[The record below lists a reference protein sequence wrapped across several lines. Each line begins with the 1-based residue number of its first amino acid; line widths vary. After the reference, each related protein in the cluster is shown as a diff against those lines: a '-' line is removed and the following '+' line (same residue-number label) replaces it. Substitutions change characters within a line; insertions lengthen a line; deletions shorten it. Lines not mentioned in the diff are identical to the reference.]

1 MFKPLSRLKIGLQ
14 NIKWPIFYFE
24 ASTYLNDPYQIIIY
38 LFNLAILFKFHR
50 GGLSEF
56 LLCIPDSCISG
67 ISEYNLMT

>member
-56 LLCIPDSCISG
+56 
-67 ISEYNLMT
+67 

>member
-24 ASTYLNDPYQIIIY
+24 ANTYLNDPYKIINY

-50 GGLSEF
+50 GGLSFYFAHQIHVSLE
-56 LLCIPDSCISG
+56 
-67 ISEYNLMT
+67 